1 MKKIFH
7 IVIALF
13 FVPSALNAAVLIE
26 SRDQSGE
33 LTRIYLQDQKARIE
47 TASQDGFMVLDL
59 SKKQLKLIIHEHKA
73 ILDLSDIFS
82 TRSQTYNSEGEF
94 IDSYIESKGL
104 GPRIAGYETEEYQI
118 FSNDKYCGSAF
129 VSVRAIQE
137 TGFRKFFT
145 ILSKL
150 SDHIERKMAV
160 KAFMPQPSACD
171 QAATNVGNQLLN
183 TGFPLRFTSQHK
195 QLRNE
200 VTNINTRAALPA
212 NAFLIPASYQ
222 PTTPAELLTKASK
235 QLKHMQPEMMQML
248 EAIPP
253 EAREL
258 MFKQLQQM
266 QR

>member
-7 IVIALF
+7 IVILLCCLPG
-13 FVPSALNAAVLIE
+13 VLNAAVLIE
-26 SRDQSGE
+26 SRDHSGE
-33 LTRIYLQDQKARIE
+33 RTRIYLQDQKARIE

-59 SKKQLKLIIHEHKA
+59 SKKKLKLIIHEHKA

-94 IDSYIESKGL
+94 IESYIESKGL
-104 GPRIAGYETEEYQI
+104 GPRIAGYETEEYEI

-145 ILSKL
+145 VLNKL
-150 SDHIERKMAV
+150 SDHVQRKMAV
-160 KAFMPQPSACD
+160 KAFLPQPSLCD

-183 TGFPLRFTSQHK
+183 TGFPLRFTNQHK
-195 QLRNE
+195 QQRNE
-200 VTNINTRAALPA
+200 VTNINTRATLPT

-222 PTTPAELLTKASK
+222 PTTPAEFLTKASK
-235 QLKHMQPEMMQML
+235 KIKHLQPEMMQML

-258 MFKQLQQM
+258 MFRQLQQL

>member
-1 MKKIFH
+1 MKK
-7 IVIALF
+7 LF
-13 FVPSALNAAVLIE
+13 NLIMLCCLPGALNAAVLIE
-26 SRDQSGE
+26 SRDNSGE
-33 LTRIYLQDQKARIE
+33 QTRIYLHGNEARIE
-47 TASQDGFMVLDL
+47 TASNDGFMLLDL
-59 SKKQLKLIIHEHKA
+59 AKKQLKLIVHEHKA
-73 ILDLSDIFS
+73 ILDLSDIFTS
-82 TRSQTYNSEGEF
+82 KAQAYDREGEF
-94 IDSYIESKGL
+94 IESYIEPKGL
-104 GPRIAGYETEEYQI
+104 GPRIAGYETEEYEI

-145 ILSKL
+145 VLNKL
-150 SDHIERKMAV
+150 SDHVQRKMAV
-160 KAFMPQPSACD
+160 KAFLPQPSACD

-200 VTNINTRAALPA
+200 VTNINTRASLPA
-212 NAFLIPASYQ
+212 NAFVIPASYQ
-222 PTTPAELLTKASK
+222 PSTPAELLTKASK
-235 QLKHMQPEMMQML
+235 KLKHLQPEMMQML

-258 MFKQLQQM
+258 MFRQLQQM